1 MKNNSLI
8 DFTLI
13 IPTLGERI
21 EEITHSFQT
30 LSKSQYKCHLI
41 IVAPKTQ
48 IKILEELVR
57 LHCPD
62 FEVVYIR
69 EDQNS
74 SLPKAINQG
83 LTEVHTNFWNWAG
96 DDDRIVL
103 SEIAKIVAILSS
115 DYDFSL
121 GVGSCRYFATKSKTE
136 IINKASQ
143 LASKMIFWGPNLI
156 PQPSVVFRT
165 EAVRKL
171 GGINPKYQLAFD
183 QDLISRCLR
192 TGKLL
197 VHKPITSEYRWSND
211 TLTSKNRTQSLRESH
226 EIRMQNVS
234 NKYQALITKLM
245 YPIVIVSVRFSDL
258 IFRLRFRK

>member
-1 MKNNSLI
+1 MKSNSLI

-21 EEITHSFQT
+21 EEITQSLQS
-30 LSKSQYKCHLI
+30 LSKSKYKCHLI
-41 IVAPKTQ
+41 LVAPKTQ

-74 SLPKAINQG
+74 SLPRAINQG
-83 LTEVHTNFWNWAG
+83 LAEVHTNFWNWAG

-103 SEIAKIVAILSS
+103 SEIAKIVAILSA

-121 GVGSCRYFATKSKTE
+121 GVGSCRYFASKSKTE
-136 IINKASQ
+136 IINKVSP
-143 LASKMIFWGPNLI
+143 LASRMIFWGPNLI

-165 EAVRKL
+165 KIVRKL
-171 GGINPKYQLAFD
+171 GGINPNYQLAFD

-211 TLTSKNRTQSLRESH
+211 TLTSKNRTQSLRESNQ
-226 EIRMQNVS
+226 IRMQNTS
-234 NKYQALITKLM
+234 NKYQAIFTQVM
-245 YPIVIVSVRFSDL
+245 YPIVVLSIRTADL
-258 IFRLRFRK
+258 IFRLRFRE